1 VARLWKNLMG
11 WSGLVR
17 AWGKLNPGKE
27 MLNRIIAQKRE
38 EVEHRKKSMP
48 LASLKERIAQRQ
60 VPLDFALALGG
71 DRIRLIAEVKKA
83 SPSRGVLCPNFDP
96 VALARDYAKGGAAAI
111 SVLTEANYFGGSI
124 DHLAA
129 IRAEVAL
136 PLLRKDF
143 IFDPYQ
149 VYESSAYGAD
159 AILLIV
165 ANLSQEQLGELLSL
179 SHSLSLSCLV
189 EVHHEDEVER
199 ALLSQAKII
208 GINNRDLNTFTTDIN
223 TTHRLRPLIPQE
235 RIVVSESGISSRSD
249 VEKLKGWGVN
259 ALLVGEALVTTG
271 NIQAKMKELI
281 I

>member
-1 VARLWKNLMG
+1 
-11 WSGLVR
+11 
-17 AWGKLNPGKE
+17 
-27 MLNRIIAQKRE
+27 MLNRIIAQKKE
-38 EVEHRKKSMP
+38 AVEARKQIMP
-48 LASLKERIAQRQ
+48 LSFLKERIAQRRA
-60 VPLDFALALGG
+60 PLDFTFALGG
-71 DRIRLIAEVKKA
+71 DHTRLIAEVKKT

-96 VALARDYAKGGAAAI
+96 VGLARDYAKGGAAAV
-111 SVLTEANYFGGSI
+111 SVLTEADFFEGSI
-124 DHLAA
+124 DYLAA
-129 IRAEVAL
+129 IRAEIEL

-165 ANLSQEQLGELLSL
+165 ANLSQEHFEELLYL
-179 SHSLSLSCLV
+179 SHSLDLNCLV
-189 EVHHEDEVER
+189 EVHSEDEVER

-208 GINNRDLNTFTTDIN
+208 GINNRDLNTFTIDIN
-223 TTHRLRPLIPQE
+223 TTHRLRPLIPHG

-249 VEKLKGWGVN
+249 VETLKGWGVN